1 MALSRHV
8 SSFDSNL
15 AGRLAEQARRQGLLT
30 SSFNVGPNGE
40 RTRLYQS
47 WNYKEEDFTVAAAPE
62 PIVDND
68 DDIWF

>member
-47 WNYKEEDFTVAAAPE
+47 WNYKEEDFTAAAP
-62 PIVDND
+62 IIDND